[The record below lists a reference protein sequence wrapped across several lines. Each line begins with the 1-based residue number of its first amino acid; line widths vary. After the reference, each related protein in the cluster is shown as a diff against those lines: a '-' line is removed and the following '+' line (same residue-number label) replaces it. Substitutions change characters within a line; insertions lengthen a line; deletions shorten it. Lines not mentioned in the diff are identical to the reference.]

1 MCGPVKRSVIEMLL
15 ADPDPYHVVF
25 GDDGKGEIADG
36 WWRYGSR
43 TAWSRNLVPLQI
55 FRGRYSGGRLADLY
69 EVCGQ
74 AQKSAR
80 WCDRPGRMLQ
90 HMLRR
95 EKMRRDRGVSSR
107 IEQGSA
113 AGIKKL
119 KGGWQDH
126 RFEFDVRIV

>member
-1 MCGPVKRSVIEMLL
+1 MYHCKYLG
-15 ADPDPYHVVF
+15 ADTP
-25 GDDGKGEIADG
+25 GA
-36 WWRYGSR
+36 
-43 TAWSRNLVPLQI
+43 
-55 FRGRYSGGRLADLY
+55 RLADLY